1 MRETYLSVS
10 GVVASEPRVVQ
21 LDDNRLIT
29 SFRLASTPRRRDSA
43 GNGWVDGPTTWV
55 TVTCW
60 RDLAVNAA
68 ESLHK
73 RDRVLVHGRMRTR
86 DFTATDGQQRTTVE
100 LDAESLGHDLAFGV
114 STYDRRTRAKVVDPA
129 RAAAEELA
137 AQVAAEAEAL
147 VGGPL
152 PAGLEEEMAALAA
165 EDLEAGAPTPGAGP
179 LVGATA

>member
-1 MRETYLSVS
+1 MRETYLTVC

-21 LDDNRLIT
+21 LDDNRMIT

-73 RDRVLVHGRMRTR
+73 RDKVLVHGRMRTR
-86 DFTATDGQQRTTVE
+86 DYTSSDGQQRTTVE
-100 LDAESLGHDLAFGV
+100 MDAESLGHDLAFGV

-129 RAAAEELA
+129 RAAADDLA

-152 PAGLEEEMAALAA
+152 PDGLEEEMAALAA
-165 EDLEAGAPTPGAGP
+165 DDLEAGAPTPGTGP
-179 LVGATA
+179 LVGAMA

>member
-43 GNGWVDGPTTWV
+43 GGWVDGPTTWV

-86 DFTATDGQQRTTVE
+86 DYTSTDGHQRTTVE

-129 RAAAEELA
+129 RAAADDLA

-147 VGGPL
+147 VGGAL
-152 PAGLEEEMAALAA
+152 PDALEEEMAALAA
-165 EDLEAGAPTPGAGP
+165 QDLEADTPTPGTGP
-179 LVGATA
+179 LVGASA